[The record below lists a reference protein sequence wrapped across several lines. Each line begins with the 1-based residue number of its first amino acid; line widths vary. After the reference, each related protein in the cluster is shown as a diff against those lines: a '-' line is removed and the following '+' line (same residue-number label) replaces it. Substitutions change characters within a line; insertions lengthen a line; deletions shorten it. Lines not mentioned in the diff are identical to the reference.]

1 MQLRLR
7 TKLTLITT
15 GLIFLVSAML
25 SLVFLVR
32 LMDQDL
38 SEANQRASEL
48 AQQVFQ
54 QAQQAISDARA
65 RGEVPASSDARDVH
79 EYVRQSFEASER
91 LQSQLDAAKGA
102 SYIYEVSITD
112 KDGLVLVS
120 TDKTQPGNFESRHI
134 PISQLI
140 QKNYVKQLALL

>member
-79 EYVRQSFEASER
+79 EYVRQAFESSER
-91 LQSQLDAAKGA
+91 LQSDRK
-102 SYIYEVSITD
+102 
-112 KDGLVLVS
+112 S
-120 TDKTQPGNFESRHI
+120 TRLNSSHM
-134 PISQLI
+134 
-140 QKNYVKQLALL
+140 